1 MDKLVETAKTLVSP
15 ERIQEHVTQLDAY
28 LAQYPLAIEMERR
41 TNVRKS
47 YLFIGSSVAFT
58 LLIINNIMGSLLV
71 NLVGF
76 VYPAYASFQAIES
89 PQKDDDVQ
97 WLTYWVVFSFF
108 NVLEFFSDLLL
119 FWVPFYFVFKVIGL
133 IYLFAPQT
141 KVLFYCHNINHY

>member
-1 MDKLVETAKTLVSP
+1 MDKLVDTAKTLLSP
-15 ERIQEHVTQLDAY
+15 ERIQEHINKLDAA
-28 LAQYPLAIEMERR
+28 LAQYPLAVELERR
-41 TNVRKS
+41 SNVRKS
-47 YLFIGSSVAFT
+47 YLFVGGTALFA
-58 LLIINNIMGSLLV
+58 LLVINNIMGSLLV

-76 VYPAYASFQAIES
+76 AYPAYASFQAIES

-108 NVLEFFSDLLL
+108 NVLEFFSDILL

-141 KVLFYCHNINHY
+141 KVIA

>member
-1 MDKLVETAKTLVSP
+1 MDKLVDTAKTLLSP
-15 ERIQEHVTQLDAY
+15 ERIQEHINKLDAA
-28 LAQYPLAIEMERR
+28 LAQDPLAVQLERR
-41 TNVRKS
+41 SNVRKS
-47 YLFIGSSVAFT
+47 YLFVGGTALFA
-58 LLIINNIMGSLLV
+58 LLVINNIMGSLLV

-76 VYPAYASFQAIES
+76 AYPAYASFQAIES

-108 NVLEFFSDLLL
+108 NVLEFFSDILL

-141 KVLFYCHNINHY
+141 KVIA